1 MLLTPGTFCRAAV
14 LLLLSTA
21 HASPLGERS
30 EPAAAAAAPVLARS
44 PQSTC
49 LPNSGTGNSGCNNSG
64 VSNSGSGNS
73 GICLTGT
80 NESGVGVCSPNDPAA
95 LAVATTTFIL
105 ASPTTVY
112 VVQTVTLS
120 GASVVTTVQSVFAAG
135 ATATQTVV
143 VADTRYNRP
152 GCAYWRTQ
160 GYTCNDAPGA
170 GKLER
175 WLFWPVVAAAMGA
188 VVVL

>member
-1 MLLTPGTFCRAAV
+1 MLLTPRTLCRAAL

-21 HASPLGERS
+21 HASPLAPLPRS
-30 EPAAAAAAPVLARS
+30 PALLLPLLPRD

-64 VSNSGSGNS
+64 VSNSGTGNS
-73 GICLTGT
+73 GICLSGV
-80 NESGVGVCSPNDPAA
+80 NESGVGVCSPDDPAA
-95 LAVATTTFIL
+95 QAVATTTFIL

-160 GYTCNDAPGA
+160 GYTCNDAPA
-170 GKLER
+170 GSLER
-175 WLFWPVVAAAMGA
+175 WLFWPVVVAAMGA
-188 VVVL
+188 AVVL